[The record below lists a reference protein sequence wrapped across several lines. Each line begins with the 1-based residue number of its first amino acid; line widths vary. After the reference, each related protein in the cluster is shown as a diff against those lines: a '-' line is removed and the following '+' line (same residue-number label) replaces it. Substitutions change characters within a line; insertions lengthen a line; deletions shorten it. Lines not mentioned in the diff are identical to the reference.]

1 MLFRSSGIYIDAN
14 DTLYVTD
21 HQSDAKR
28 NPGVRRGIRIGSA
41 QDGKVHTHI
50 PARGAEPDKQDMAEG
65 IAADGKGAIYGAE
78 VAHKSVTKY
87 VRN

>member
-1 MLFRSSGIYIDAN
+1 
-14 DTLYVTD
+14 
-21 HQSDAKR
+21 
-28 NPGVRRGIRIGSA
+28 
-41 QDGKVHTHI
+41 VHTHI